1 MFRMAEERQLSS
13 EVPAYSPPSIRT
25 LFAEP
30 EDSTVKLTV
39 IRPEG
44 IRPVWLR

>member
-1 MFRMAEERQLSS
+1 MFRIAEERQESR

-25 LFAEP
+25 LLAEP
-30 EDSTVKLTV
+30 DDSTVRLTV

-44 IRPVWLR
+44 I